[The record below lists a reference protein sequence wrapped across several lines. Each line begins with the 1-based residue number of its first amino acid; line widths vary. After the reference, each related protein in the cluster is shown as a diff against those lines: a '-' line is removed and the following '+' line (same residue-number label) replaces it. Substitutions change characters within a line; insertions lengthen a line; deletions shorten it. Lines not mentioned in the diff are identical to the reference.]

1 MPQKTSDPT
10 VDLLT
15 WIIKALVILYSIVI
29 LGSLIA
35 FILLEV
41 RASIEIL
48 GSITGLLTTAI
59 GGLLTA
65 VFRNRRRN

>member
-1 MPQKTSDPT
+1 MPQNKSDPT

-15 WIIKALVILYSIVI
+15 WIIKALVVLYAIVI

-35 FILLEV
+35 FISIDAEV
-41 RASIEIL
+41 SIEIL
-48 GSITGLLTTAI
+48 SSITGLLTAAI

-65 VFRNRRRN
+65 VFRTRRRS